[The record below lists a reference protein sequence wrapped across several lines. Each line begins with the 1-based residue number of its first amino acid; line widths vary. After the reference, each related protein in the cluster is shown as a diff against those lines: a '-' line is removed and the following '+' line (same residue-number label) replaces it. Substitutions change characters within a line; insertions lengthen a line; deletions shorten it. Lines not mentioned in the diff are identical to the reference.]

1 MQEFN
6 ILRLGIVDYEKALKL
21 QLKLLEKRK
30 SNSIPDILIL
40 LEHPPTLTVGR
51 RGNRT
56 NLLVSKSYLKEK
68 GIYYKEISRGGDITY
83 HGPGQ
88 FVGYPKLDLNNFK
101 KDIHLYLRLLE

>member
-56 NLLVSKSYLKEK
+56 NL
-68 GIYYKEISRGGDITY
+68 
-83 HGPGQ
+83 
-88 FVGYPKLDLNNFK
+88 
-101 KDIHLYLRLLE
+101 